1 MDEISAI
8 MKNKGELSSYKY
20 VMLLGASVVLLAI
33 VVFIILMPVW
43 QKHIFLEKEYKL
55 YEERI
60 RALESYSI
68 QHRSYETEY
77 VAKQGEYVRLRERLP
92 LENQGQDY
100 IGQLQQLA
108 RGQGV
113 ALVVA
118 RNSEPAKKLKGLT
131 SIVLDVRTHGSYG
144 SVKRFLET
152 LEKEGPYVIDK
163 IKVEGNNEGLVN
175 VSARIMIY
183 SSK

>member
-1 MDEISAI
+1 MNEIQAI
-8 MKNKGELSSYKY
+8 IKNKGELSNYKY
-20 VMLLGASVVLLAI
+20 VMLLGAGVVLLAI
-33 VVFIILMPVW
+33 VALFAILPAW

-55 YEERI
+55 YEEKI
-60 RALESYSI
+60 RSLESYAI

-100 IGQLQQLA
+100 LGQLQQLA

-113 ALVVA
+113 ALAVA

-131 SIVLDVRTHGSYG
+131 SIVLDVRTQESYG